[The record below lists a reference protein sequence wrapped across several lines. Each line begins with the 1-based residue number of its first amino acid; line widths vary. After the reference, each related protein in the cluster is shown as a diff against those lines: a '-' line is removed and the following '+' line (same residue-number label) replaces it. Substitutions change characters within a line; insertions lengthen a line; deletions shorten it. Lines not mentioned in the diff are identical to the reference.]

1 MLFIDEKTIDLAI
14 DAISDS
20 DERYD
25 AALAS
30 LENQQAE
37 LMAYLFAEDEATFNE
52 EEKDFLLYLLLIIW
66 EAVRGKVEHTAPISA
81 AAMADAEEL
90 TWEQLENSVGKK
102 FRERLDPFFE
112 ATSQEDLLAFVED
125 ALMDEEGTPVT
136 KEGREPMFVALKAVI
151 DCLDQ
156 LNP

>member
-30 LENQQAE
+30 IESQQAE
-37 LMAYLFAEDEATFNE
+37 LMAYLFAEDEATFND

-66 EAVRGKVEHTAPISA
+66 ESVRGKVENIAPVPASVIS
-81 AAMADAEEL
+81 DVEEAI
-90 TWEQLENSVGKK
+90 WEQLEGSVGKK

-112 ATSQEDLLAFVED
+112 ATKQEDLLAFIED
-125 ALMDEEGTPVT
+125 ALLDDDDTPVT

-156 LNP
+156 LN